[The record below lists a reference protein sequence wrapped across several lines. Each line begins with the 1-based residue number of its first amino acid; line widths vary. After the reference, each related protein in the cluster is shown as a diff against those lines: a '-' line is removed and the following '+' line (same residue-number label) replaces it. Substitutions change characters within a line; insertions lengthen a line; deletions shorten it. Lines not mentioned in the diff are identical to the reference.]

1 MLKGRTL
8 LRHLAPLT
16 VIESLFLPT
25 PDASAAMPVHPLQQ
39 SLIIRLEADAAP
51 VFGADLSRRA
61 TIYYAVT
68 AADIATT
75 TTQALSRAGSAMG
88 AARTWRAIFT
98 GFAASPV
105 TRLRFVPAG

>member
-8 LRHLAPLT
+8 LRHLVPLT
-16 VIESLFLPT
+16 VIASLFLPT
-25 PDASAAMPVHPLQQ
+25 PNASAAMPVHPLQQ

-61 TIYYAVT
+61 IRAVT

-75 TTQALSRAGSAMG
+75 TTQALSRAGLQW
-88 AARTWRAIFT
+88 ARHAPGVQFSRDLLD
-98 GFAASPV
+98 
-105 TRLRFVPAG
+105 RL